1 MSSYRT
7 KFLKLKYD
15 YKRLVNA
22 FSFLKWAL
30 KHATI
35 NGTPFE
41 FPVPKC
47 GNLEL
52 EFTDGVNPVT
62 PDAVSVVGN
71 TVTVE
76 VPAGTPQ
83 AGREL
88 MPTGQTTVF
97 RTGDDADNRT
107 VNGRAVDFFTLDYT
121 NPFGNTNRFT
131 DELGGSTYANDI
143 VIDWSTYNNVTG
155 KVLGYR
161 RVSLGTVNWNTAID
175 NSLALSVGTFT
186 SGWRLANNIEINSI
200 ANWGLTSVHNYAPFN
215 INTEMW
221 SSTTYASA
229 TSSAWRITA
238 IGVWGSSGKTNSRDA
253 YPVRTFTVTGT
264 TLS

>member
-1 MSSYRT
+1 MAITITARPCPDT
-7 KFLKLKYD
+7 DLE
-15 YKRLVNA
+15 
-22 FSFLKWAL
+22 
-30 KHATI
+30 I
-35 NGTPFE
+35 NGVNEGSFTA
-41 FPVPKC
+41 
-47 GNLEL
+47 GTIIDLQL
-52 EFTDGVNPVT
+52 TDGVNPVT

-71 TVTVE
+71 TVTIE
-76 VPAGTPQ
+76 VPAGVPQ

-88 MPTGQTTVF
+88 MKTGQTTSY
-97 RTGDDADNRT
+97 RTGDDGDLQE
-107 VNGRAVDFFTLDYT
+107 GRAVDFLTLDYT

-131 DELGGSTYANDI
+131 DELGGTTYTNNI

-155 KVLGYR
+155 KVLGWR
-161 RVSLGTVNWNTAID
+161 RVSLGTLNWNTAID

-221 SSTTYASA
+221 SSTTYATS
-229 TSSAWRITA
+229 TSSAWRIQAT
-238 IGVWGSSGKTNSRDA
+238 GVWGASGKTNSRDV

-264 TLS
+264 TLT